1 MEYTTDLNRYGRV
14 WYDPKVIEKI
24 LFLSCSI
31 RKYWVV
37 FDSESRNFFRM
48 MLPGRDF
55 VFNVLTNYPYYHN
68 TVDRAIVIVNTVVE
82 NRKGFTR
89 QD

>member
-1 MEYTTDLNRYGRV
+1 MDYINNLNRYGRV
-14 WYDPKVIEKI
+14 WYDPKAIANI
-24 LFLSCSI
+24 LSLSRAT
-31 RKYWVV
+31 RKYRVV
-37 FDSESRNFFRM
+37 FNSEAGNFFRM